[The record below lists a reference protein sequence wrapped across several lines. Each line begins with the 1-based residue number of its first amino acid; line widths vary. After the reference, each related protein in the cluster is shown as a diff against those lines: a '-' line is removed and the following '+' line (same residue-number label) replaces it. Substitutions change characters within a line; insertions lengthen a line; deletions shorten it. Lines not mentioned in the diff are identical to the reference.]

1 MNDNFWPELDEQSLE
16 DWMAALSD
24 GELDPA
30 QRQDLLQYL
39 EAHPQHWRTCALA
52 LWDGQ
57 LLSSSVG
64 SSIAAVRYNEV
75 VRTAIAE
82 PTLLGQSNQL
92 AISRHELGQ
101 SETNQAPPSASAR
114 RRWSGTWLT
123 LTVTA
128 ALLLVSTWSGWW
140 FGTTQANG
148 KVDVLETELQLT
160 RHYADV
166 VTGTLLAEQS
176 TFRSLAGV
184 FPDRPCLI
192 EIENTNDR
200 VVYLADG
207 PVPEDLLRGLVQLG
221 QVRVQP
227 YRPEIETP
235 LWNSLRRP
243 VVAIE
248 VEKFSSVLLA
258 QGDSL

>member
-1 MNDNFWPELDEQSLE
+1 MNDNFWPELDEQSLD
-16 DWMAALSD
+16 DWLAALSD
-24 GELDPA
+24 GELNPT
-30 QRQDLLQYL
+30 QRQNLLRYL

-57 LLSSSVG
+57 LLSSNVGRSV
-64 SSIAAVRYNEV
+64 AAVRNNEV
-75 VRTAIAE
+75 VQMAIAE
-82 PTLLGQSNQL
+82 PMSLGQSS
-92 AISRHELGQ
+92 APTIFRDELGR
-101 SETNQAPPSASAR
+101 SETNQAPTSASER
-114 RRWSGTWLT
+114 RRWTGAWLT

-128 ALLLVSTWSGWW
+128 ALLLVSAWSGWW
-140 FGTTQANG
+140 FGATQANG
-148 KVDVLETELQLT
+148 KVDVLEADLQLT

-221 QVRVQP
+221 QVRVEP

-248 VEKFSSVLLA
+248 VEKFSSLLLA